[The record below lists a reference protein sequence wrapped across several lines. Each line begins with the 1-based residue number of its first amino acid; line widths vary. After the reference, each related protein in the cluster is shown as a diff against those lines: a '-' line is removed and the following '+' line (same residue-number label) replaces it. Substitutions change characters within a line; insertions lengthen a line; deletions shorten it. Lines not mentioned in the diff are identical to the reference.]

1 MKVSQKEHFR
11 QNAQPTLGRSIAPMI
26 WRCSAIGIGSMVL
39 VIGLA
44 QKAKAQDVL
53 VGQDVAAADR
63 VSLDDIDHSSW
74 NTLLQKYVN
83 ERGQVNYQGWKATAA
98 DVNSLN
104 AYINHLSS
112 ANLKK
117 AATKE
122 GQLAFWINAYN
133 AVTVKGILREYPT
146 KSIRDHTAKLFGYN
160 IWKNLKLKVCD
171 NQVSLDSMEHK
182 VLRKL
187 SEPRIHF
194 AIVCASIS
202 CPRLLNEAYTK
213 DNLEDQLV
221 VNTKNFFANSQNFQH
236 VGQSFRVSSILSWFA
251 TDFGANQAAQL
262 KTIAPYLPTKSARAA
277 AAGNAVSV
285 SYLTYDWGLNEY
297 KPEKAGQLKR
307 GQTTVKQ
314 GSTIK

>member
-1 MKVSQKEHFR
+1 MSAIMKEHNR
-11 QNAQPTLGRSIAPMI
+11 ENAQPTLGRSITPVI
-26 WRCSAIGIGSMVL
+26 WRRASIAVWSMLL
-39 VIGLA
+39 VMGLGHE
-44 QKAKAQDVL
+44 AKAQDVL
-53 VGQDVAAADR
+53 VGRDVAAADR
-63 VSLDDIDHSSW
+63 VSLDEIDHSSW
-74 NTLLQKYVN
+74 NSLLQKYVN
-83 ERGQVNYQGWKATAA
+83 KRGQVNYQGWKAASA

-160 IWKNLKLKVCD
+160 IWKNLKLKVSD

-202 CPRLLNEAYTK
+202 CPRLLNEAYTRDK
-213 DNLEDQLV
+213 LEDQLV
-221 VNTKNFFANSQNFQH
+221 VNTKNFFANSLNFQH
-236 VGQSFRVSSILSWFA
+236 VGRSFKISSILSWFA
-251 TDFGANQAAQL
+251 ADFGANQAAQL
-262 KTIAPYLPTKSARAA
+262 KTIAPYLPTESAREAA
-277 AAGNAVSV
+277 ANNAVSV

-297 KPEKAGQLKR
+297 KPEKGDQQKR